1 MLTKDAGIRA
11 FRTFVQAFAATFCVL
26 TIPALT
32 NLMRDIAAGNDATF
46 DVGFWRGVL
55 CAACLAGV
63 IAIFTLLQNGL
74 EDATGKTPI
83 PK

>member
-11 FRTFVQAFAATFCVL
+11 GRTFVQAFAATFCVL

-32 NLMRDIAAGNDATF
+32 NLMKDIANGTDATF
-46 DVGFWRGVL
+46 DVGFWRGTL

-63 IAIFTLLQNGL
+63 IALLSLLQNGL
-74 EDATGKTPI
+74 EDITGKTPI